1 MNKERIRKTNIKR
14 GQRTQK
20 MMSFRCDNETAELLK
35 DYPNKGRLI
44 NQLIKEYLKKNG
56 EE

>member
-1 MNKERIRKTNIKR
+1 MNKKRIRKTDIKR

-20 MMSFRCDNETAELLK
+20 MMSFRCDYETIELLK

-44 NQLIKEYLKKNG
+44 NKLIRDYFKNG